1 MMELSDKQKDALF
14 KVFLFGI
21 IEVICFFVY
30 ITISGL
36 AGNFTW
42 TVEQLTSSPTG
53 MILQIVNLIIV
64 VDGIIMFLYLLA
76 FVIMFITG

>member
-1 MMELSDKQKDALF
+1 MELSDKQKDLLF

-21 IEVICFFVY
+21 IEAICFFVY

-36 AGNFTW
+36 SGNFNW
-42 TVEQLTSSPTG
+42 TVEQLTSTPVG

-64 VDGIIMFLYLLA
+64 VDGIVMFLYLLA
-76 FVIMFITG
+76 FVITLITG